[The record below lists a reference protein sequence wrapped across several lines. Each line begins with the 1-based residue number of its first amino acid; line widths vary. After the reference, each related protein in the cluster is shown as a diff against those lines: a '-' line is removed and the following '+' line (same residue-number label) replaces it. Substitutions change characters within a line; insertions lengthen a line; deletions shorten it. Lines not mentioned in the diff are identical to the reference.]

1 MNCSDCSYTVLLT
14 LISHLCKKIKQIS
27 LKAKIMFTSSY
38 FLPFFTLV
46 FKYLHSL
53 VFFIMFVLKFLFLN
67 FFIGSQTGIIRNC
80 GTKLGNEAKEA
91 VCEKR
96 KYREGVQ
103 YQIGATAIPNWRYSN
118 AKLESCDNTKLQ

>member
-1 MNCSDCSYTVLLT
+1 MQ
-14 LISHLCKKIKQIS
+14 KIKQIS
-27 LKAKIMFTSSY
+27 LKAKIMFTSSS
-38 FLPFFTLV
+38 FLLFFTLV

-80 GTKLGNEAKEA
+80 GTKLGSEAKEA

-103 YQIGATAIPNWRYSN
+103 YQIGSYGI
-118 AKLESCDNTKLQ
+118 AKLL

>member
-1 MNCSDCSYTVLLT
+1 MLQYTYFAPMQ
-14 LISHLCKKIKQIS
+14 KIKQIS
-27 LKAKIMFTSSY
+27 LKAKIMFTSSS

-80 GTKLGNEAKEA
+80 GTKLGSEANEA
-91 VCEKR
+91 VCKKR
-96 KYREGVQ
+96 KYCEGVQ
-103 YQIGATAIPNWRYSN
+103 YQIGATAMPS
-118 AKLESCDNTKLQ
+118 